1 MAVAN
6 YLVTDNNLGA
16 VKFTNTEIAHT
27 HPVYGLL
34 IGWAFAIWGIIYT
47 LEGLFVVYQALPFQR
62 FGGLREPSY
71 AKIRGPVL
79 ALFAANSAWLFL
91 FGYEVYWASQVVI
104 LVYDALLFV
113 VLRRLDVNQLSSRR
127 SAASKLAAAAF
138 SANASWVTVAS
149 CLGIQVVLLDEGWL
163 PSPDFAIG
171 LLVVA
176 VAVACAAT
184 FEYSDPV
191 YAAVAAWALGGI
203 IANQADASEFGC
215 KSQICPACLAAAIP
229 ICSRDDTS
237 ARDGRP
243 NGFAPLDCDSYT
255 ESSPDECVVA
265 KSASVVGWAY
275 AGIGCVAFA
284 LAAGLV
290 RGYLRRQAE
299 KRAPRPQPPF
309 LEDVPSTP
317 ASGDSP

>member
-1 MAVAN
+1 MQ
-6 YLVTDNNLGA
+6 
-16 VKFTNTEIAHT
+16 IAHT
-27 HPVYGLL
+27 HPVYGLP

-47 LEGLFVVYQALPFQR
+47 LEGVFVVYQALPFQR

-104 LVYDALLFV
+104 LVYDALLFI

-191 YAAVAAWALGGI
+191 YAAV
-203 IANQADASEFGC
+203 Q
-215 KSQICPACLAAAIP
+215 
-229 ICSRDDTS
+229 
-237 ARDGRP
+237 
-243 NGFAPLDCDSYT
+243 
-255 ESSPDECVVA
+255 
-265 KSASVVGWAY
+265 
-275 AGIGCVAFA
+275 
-284 LAAGLV
+284 
-290 RGYLRRQAE
+290 
-299 KRAPRPQPPF
+299 RA
-309 LEDVPSTP
+309 
-317 ASGDSP
+317 